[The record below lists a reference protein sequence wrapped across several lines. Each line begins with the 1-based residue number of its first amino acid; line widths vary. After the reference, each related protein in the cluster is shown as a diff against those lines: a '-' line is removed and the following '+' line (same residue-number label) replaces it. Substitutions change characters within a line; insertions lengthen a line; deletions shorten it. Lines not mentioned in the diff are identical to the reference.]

1 MRQPFLGIVR
11 VLIKSDDIVRPSF
24 LAYVSNVTFQ
34 RKLLLGF
41 SLMVL
46 PALLIGAEAIRSN
59 LLERRALQALGES
72 LARTRTYAELETAMF
87 DQTEIIWRYLS
98 GMDSSAKQEFR
109 LAGEV
114 VNYWQ
119 QRWTGEL
126 RPDEMGL
133 AEGVRDMQQ
142 QIQAAGA
149 SIFGLYDSGRKQ
161 AAYAMAQQELKGR
174 LQPALTQLNR
184 DIYRRARESSV
195 RGAYTRLEEVLA
207 AQERILLLI
216 VVLTLAAGLLG
227 SWLISRSLARPVSEL
242 TGAMAVVGAGNLE
255 HPIAPSSRDEIGEL
269 ARAFA
274 GMTDNLR
281 QSRSD
286 MVQLNRELGTKISQL
301 ERTQAQLVQSEK
313 LASIGEMAAAV
324 AHGLRNPLASLRAA
338 AQVVRRHP
346 DSPSSS
352 EHLDAIIEEVDRL
365 DRRISHLLSF
375 SRPAPFRPT
384 SESVPRLV
392 EALLPAF
399 AEQLRAREV
408 KLAVELP
415 ASLPEVRVDPMQVEQ
430 VLVEL
435 VSNALDAMPS
445 GGRLRIG
452 AALSD
457 AGSGPEVAIEVS
469 DTGPGIPDAVLP
481 SVCEPFFTTRADGTG
496 LGLAIAK
503 RYVEQNGGR
512 LEIRSG
518 PDGTTVRIRL
528 PAAEPAVVGS
538 SS

>member
-1 MRQPFLGIVR
+1 MMVKTSYEIPADGARE
-11 VLIKSDDIVRPSF
+11 KT
-24 LAYVSNVTFQ
+24 YVSEVTFQ

-72 LARTRTYAELETAMF
+72 MARTRTYAELETAMF
-87 DQTEIIWRYLS
+87 DQGEIIWRYLS
-98 GMDSSAKQEFR
+98 GLDPTAKKEFR
-109 LAGEV
+109 LAGDV
-114 VNYWQ
+114 VDYWQ
-119 QRWTGEL
+119 QRWAAEL

-133 AEGVRDMQQ
+133 ANGVRDIQR
-142 QIQAAGA
+142 QIQAAA
-149 SIFGLYDSGRKQ
+149 TNIFDLYDSGQHQ
-161 AAYAMAQQELKGR
+161 AAFTLAQQELKGR

-195 RGAYTRLEEVLA
+195 RGAYARLEEILA
-207 AQERILLLI
+207 AQERMLLFI
-216 VVLTLAAGLLG
+216 VVLTLGAGLLG

-242 TGAMAVVGAGNLE
+242 TGAMTVVGAGNLE
-255 HPIAPSSRDEIGEL
+255 HPITSSSRDEIGEL

-286 MVQLNRELGTKISQL
+286 MVRLNRELEAKISQL

-338 AQVVRRHP
+338 AQVVRHHP
-346 DSPSSS
+346 ESPSSS

-384 SESVPRLV
+384 SESVPRLL
-392 EALLPAF
+392 EGLLPAF
-399 AEQLRAREV
+399 SEQLRERGV
-408 KLAVELP
+408 DLAVEIPPTLP
-415 ASLPEVRVDPMQVEQ
+415 DVRVDPMQVEQ

-435 VSNALDAMPS
+435 ISNALDAMPA

-452 AALSD
+452 AALND
-457 AGSGPEVAIEVS
+457 AGNGSEVAIEVC
-469 DTGPGIPDAVLP
+469 DTGAGIPENVLP

-503 RYVEQNGGR
+503 RYIEQNGGR
-512 LEIRSG
+512 LEITSRPG
-518 PDGTTVRIRL
+518 ATTVRVRL
-528 PAAEPAVVGS
+528 PAAAPVTVGAPS
-538 SS
+538 

>member
-1 MRQPFLGIVR
+1 M
-11 VLIKSDDIVRPSF
+11 
-24 LAYVSNVTFQ
+24 TFQ

-46 PALLIGAEAIRSN
+46 PALLVGAEAIRSN
-59 LLERRALQALGES
+59 LLERRALRVLGENM
-72 LARTRTYAELETAMF
+72 ARTRTYAELETAMF
-87 DQTEIIWRYLS
+87 DQSEVIWRYLS
-98 GMDSSAKQEFR
+98 GMDSTARKEFR

-114 VNYWQ
+114 VDYWQ
-119 QRWTGEL
+119 QRWAAEL
-126 RPDEMGL
+126 RPEEMVL
-133 AEGVRDMQQ
+133 AESVRELQQ
-142 QIQAAGA
+142 QIQTTAA
-149 SIFGLYDSGRKQ
+149 SIFELYDSGRKQ
-161 AAYAMAQQELKGR
+161 AAYTMAQQELKGR

-195 RGAYTRLEEVLA
+195 RGAYTRLEEILA
-207 AQERILLLI
+207 AQERNLLLI

-227 SWLISRSLARPVSEL
+227 SWLISRSLARPLSQL
-242 TGAMAVVGAGNLE
+242 TGAMAVVGSGRLD
-255 HPIAPSSRDEIGEL
+255 HPITTSSRDEIGDL

-286 MVQLNRELGTKISQL
+286 MVRLNRELEAKISQL
-301 ERTQAQLVQSEK
+301 ERTQVQLVQSEK

-346 DSPSSS
+346 GSPSSG
-352 EHLDAIIEEVDRL
+352 EHLDAIIHEVDRL

-375 SRPAPFRPT
+375 SRPAPFHPM

-392 EALLPAF
+392 EGLLPAF
-399 AEQLRAREV
+399 AAPLRERN
-408 KLAVELP
+408 VELQLDIP
-415 ASLPEVRVDPMQVEQ
+415 SALPDVRVDPMQLEQ
-430 VLVEL
+430 ALVEI
-435 VSNALDAMPS
+435 VSNALDAMPG
-445 GGRLRIG
+445 GGRLRIS
-452 AALSD
+452 AALN
-457 AGSGPEVAIEVS
+457 GTSGARAEVS
-469 DTGPGIPDAVLP
+469 IDVVDTGPGIPESVLP

-512 LEIRSG
+512 LEIVSRPG
-518 PDGTTVRIRL
+518 GTRVILTL
-528 PAAEPAVVGS
+528 PAAETAEAVVPV
-538 SS
+538 